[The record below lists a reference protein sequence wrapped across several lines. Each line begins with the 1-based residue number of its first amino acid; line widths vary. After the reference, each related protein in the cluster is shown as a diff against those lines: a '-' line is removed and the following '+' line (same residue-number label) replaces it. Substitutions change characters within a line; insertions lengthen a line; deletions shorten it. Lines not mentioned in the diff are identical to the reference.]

1 MIYFFLF
8 ILSFFLCLYFTPLV
22 RDAAL
27 KYDIVDKPDGE
38 LKNHEKPV
46 AYMGGIAVYIAFLLT
61 LALAFDFRTEVLGL
75 LLSGTIIILIGMIDD
90 LKPLSPQIKL
100 LGQAIAV
107 FALMKSGIYIK
118 LVFLPHPVA
127 LTLTFIWLITMINA
141 FNIIDVMDGLATGIA
156 LIASVFFFLIALMTQ
171 NPLVAVLAITLAG
184 TAAGF
189 LKYNFTP
196 AKIYLGDSGSMF
208 LGLMLG
214 SFSMIISH
222 TKFNSFAWLAPLLL
236 LGIPL
241 FDMILVVVMRWK
253 KGIPIM
259 HGSPDHFALRVK
271 KLNRSTKQTVC
282 LSYAVAIAMGACA
295 MFMISTTSKWLC
307 IGIFSGALILMIFS
321 GVVIVVKSDHR

>member
-1 MIYFFLF
+1 MLYIFLF
-8 ILSFFLCLYFTPLV
+8 ILSFSLCLYFTPLV

-46 AYMGGIAVYIAFLLT
+46 AYMGGIAIYIAFLLT

-75 LLSGTIIILIGMIDD
+75 LLSGSIIILIGMIDD

-107 FALMKSGIYIK
+107 FALIKSGIYIK

-127 LTLTFIWLITMINA
+127 LALTFFWLIAIINA
-141 FNIIDVMDGLATGIA
+141 FNIIDVMDGLAAGTA
-156 LIASVFFFLIALMTQ
+156 AIASLFFFVVALLTK
-171 NPLVAVLAITLAG
+171 NPLVAVMSIALAG
-184 TAAGF
+184 AVAGF
-189 LKYNFTP
+189 LKYNFNP

-222 TKFNSFAWLAPLLL
+222 TKFNTFAWLAPLLL

-241 FDMILVVVMRWK
+241 FDMILVVFMRWR
-253 KGIPIM
+253 KGVPVM
-259 HGSPDHFALRVK
+259 HGSPDHFALRLK
-271 KLNRSTKQTVC
+271 SITGSTRKTVIMT
-282 LSYAVAIAMGACA
+282 YACA
-295 MFMISTTSKWLC
+295 LLMGVCAALMISTTSKWLC
-307 IGIFSGALILMIFS
+307 LGIFAGALILMIFT
-321 GVVIVVKSDHR
+321 GAVIVIKSDNR